1 MNLASAQLSGDFASV
16 VENESH
22 ANLMAC
28 LQCQKCTSG
37 CPVAAMAD
45 VKPHEIVRM
54 VQFGQRDELLGS
66 QMLWQCT
73 SCQTCATRCPQQVSV
88 AAINDELRRLSV
100 AAKTPSKST
109 APVFNDLFMKSV
121 RKRGRMHEAG
131 LMAAFK
137 LRTLRLF
144 EDMAKLP
151 MMLWKGKMPLFP
163 SSAPGRQE
171 REALFKRAEQARNT
185 ASPPRS
191 GGVAGVHE
199 GVSEASGVGGGGA
212 APEVPEGGSA
222 TGEGAKGCRP

>member
-1 MNLASAQLSGDFASV
+1 MTPQVSGDFASL
-16 VENESH
+16 VESETH

-37 CPVAAMAD
+37 CPVAALAD
-45 VKPHEIVRM
+45 VKPHEMVRM
-54 VQFGQRDELLGS
+54 VQFGQRDELLAS

-88 AAINDELRRLSV
+88 AAINDGLRRLSL
-100 AAKTPSKST
+100 AAKTPSKSA
-109 APVFNDLFMKSV
+109 APVFNAIFMKSI

-151 MMLWKGKMPLFP
+151 MMLWKGKLPLFA
-163 SSAPGRQE
+163 SSAPGRPE
-171 REALFKRAEQARNT
+171 REEIFKRAAQVK
-185 ASPPRS
+185 
-191 GGVAGVHE
+191 GGQ
-199 GVSEASGVGGGGA
+199 
-212 APEVPEGGSA
+212 P
-222 TGEGAKGCRP
+222 

>member
-1 MNLASAQLSGDFASV
+1 MNLAATAMSGEFAAL
-16 VENESH
+16 VEGESH

-45 VKPHEIVRM
+45 IKPHEIVRM

-66 QMLWQCT
+66 RMLWQCT

-100 AAKTPSKST
+100 VAKTPSRSA
-109 APVFNDLFMKSV
+109 APVFNDIFMKSV

-144 EDMAKLP
+144 DDMAKLP
-151 MMLWKGKMPLFP
+151 MMLWKGKLPLFP
-163 SSAPGRQE
+163 SAVPDRQE
-171 REALFKRAEQARNT
+171 REELFQRAAQ
-185 ASPPRS
+185 
-191 GGVAGVHE
+191 VK
-199 GVSEASGVGGGGA
+199 
-212 APEVPEGGSA
+212 GS
-222 TGEGAKGCRP
+222 KS